1 MFQAHSSD
9 GIGYQSYLRRLR
21 HLTIDSITDNQ
32 DQVRI
37 LVTEPNIFGENCEI
51 SEEKKDN
58 IVIVNNEELHHK
70 TPRVTKPIFKTF
82 LN

>member
-37 LVTEPNIFGENCEI
+37 LLTEPNIFGENCEI
-51 SEEKKDN
+51 SEEKKYN
-58 IVIVNNEELHHK
+58 IVIVNNEEHHHEAL
-70 TPRVTKPIFKTF
+70 RVSAQI
-82 LN
+82 L